1 MTVRITWGC
10 PFEEL
15 FDCIDIPE
23 VYVREP
29 DGNIKELIPV
39 ETSIEGIKAY
49 NVSFT
54 VDKRGD
60 YIVHATMNVSATNGE
75 FRDHAKAVIHN
86 GQAVWKGWDA
96 ELGENVEILPYIRPY
111 GIEEGSVFRARALQ
125 DGEPLTDATVYVV
138 KYRLSGDPKVLE
150 RAEDIYPQDSVMIV
164 KGFTKTDADGNFV
177 YTLDEP
183 GIWNIVVFGKGLME
197 RGIFILPVFESF
209 PPTEEEDFSAS
220 LEMDT
225 TPESPSASLFTTVG
239 LLGLIAVLLIRKRR
253 GGIR

>member
-1 MTVRITWGC
+1 M
-10 PFEEL
+10 
-15 FDCIDIPE
+15 
-23 VYVREP
+23 
-29 DGNIKELIPV
+29 
-39 ETSIEGIKAY
+39 
-49 NVSFT
+49 
-54 VDKRGD
+54 
-60 YIVHATMNVSATNGE
+60 
-75 FRDHAKAVIHN
+75 
-86 GQAVWKGWDA
+86 
-96 ELGENVEILPYIRPY
+96 
-111 GIEEGSVFRARALQ
+111 
-125 DGEPLTDATVYVV
+125 
-138 KYRLSGDPKVLE
+138 KYRLSDDPKVLE
-150 RAEDIYPQDSVMIV
+150 KAEDIYPQDSVMIV

-220 LEMDT
+220 PEIDT

>member
-1 MTVRITWGC
+1 VLITWGC

-23 VYVREP
+23 VYVRDP
-29 DGNIKELIPV
+29 DGNIKELIHV
-39 ETSIEGIKAY
+39 ETSIDGIKAY

-54 VDKRGD
+54 VDKWGD
-60 YIVHATMNVSATNGE
+60 HIVHATMNVSATNGE

-86 GQAVWKGWDA
+86 GQAAWKGWDA
-96 ELGENVEILPYIRPY
+96 ELGENVEIVPYIRPY

-138 KYRLSGDPKVLE
+138 KYRLSDDPKVLE
-150 RAEDIYPQDSVMIV
+150 KAEDIYPQDSVMIV

-183 GIWNIVVFGKGLME
+183 GIWNIVVFGKGVME

-209 PPTEEEDFSAS
+209 PPTEEEDSSTS
-220 LEMDT
+220 LEIDTT
-225 TPESPSASLFTTVG
+225 TPESQSAGLFTTVG